1 MTDNKF
7 WIGGKWISPASGKTF
22 PTFNPATG
30 EELAQL
36 PLASQEDVD
45 LAVAAARKAFPA
57 WSQKM
62 QVERSQMM
70 MKIAAVIRKRAAEV
84 TRLEITEH
92 GSVLE
97 QANHIPMGA
106 AGEYETSAV
115 ISRSLIDDFVP
126 SMPNLL
132 TYIKREPIG
141 VAGIITPWNHAI
153 MMMAVKTAQAL
164 SVGNTVVL
172 KPPSVNSLMG
182 LKLAEIFEEAELPPG
197 VANVITGPGAST
209 GNIMANHPGID
220 VIGFTGSSATG
231 KEIMAAASKT
241 LKRLTM
247 ELGGKNP
254 FIILKDANL
263 EEIVP
268 QFARQKCD
276 NVGQHCSGAGRYY
289 VHKDLYDKFVNMY
302 VSEMKKI
309 VVGDPADKQT
319 MMGPMASQENRDR
332 IEEYIKLGVKVG
344 ARLLLGGERPTAP
357 PLNKGWFI
365 MPAVLAD
372 VKQNMRVAREE
383 IFGPVAVIMEP
394 FTSEEEVIELANDN
408 SYGLVAS
415 VWTNDVARG
424 MTFINRLHAG
434 TVQVNNSMLGP
445 GMPWGGF
452 KESGIGKESGL
463 EGTRCYTQL
472 KAVAI
477 KYGEIKFPR

>member
-1 MTDNKF
+1 MSNRGS
-7 WIGGKWISPASGKTF
+7 I
-22 PTFNPATG
+22 
-30 EELAQL
+30 
-36 PLASQEDVD
+36 
-45 LAVAAARKAFPA
+45 AF
-57 WSQKM
+57 
-62 QVERSQMM
+62 
-70 MKIAAVIRKRAAEV
+70 I
-84 TRLEITEH
+84 H
-92 GSVLE
+92 
-97 QANHIPMGA
+97 
-106 AGEYETSAV
+106 
-115 ISRSLIDDFVP
+115 
-126 SMPNLL
+126 
-132 TYIKREPIG
+132 REPIG
-141 VAGIITPWNHAI
+141 VCALITPWNVPLVQ
-153 MMMAVKTAQAL
+153 AVSKLAPAM
-164 SVGNTVVL
+164 VMGNTCVI
-172 KPPSVNSLMG
+172 KPPSIDSATTLILG
-182 LKLAEIFEEAELPPG
+182 EIITRLGNMVPSG
-197 VANVITGPGAST
+197 VINIITGSGGTT
-209 GNIMANHPGID
+209 GNALCSHPNVGM
-220 VIGFTGSSATG
+220 IGFTGSSATG
-231 KEIMAAASKT
+231 KEIMTAASKT

-289 VHKDLYDKFVNMY
+289 VHKDLYKKFVEMY
-302 VSEMKKI
+302 VAEMKKI
-309 VVGDPADKQT
+309 VVGDPADKNT

-332 IEEYIKLGVKVG
+332 IEQYIKLGIQEG
-344 ARLLLGGERPTAP
+344 AKLLHGGERPATP

-372 VKQNMRVAREE
+372 VKQNMKVAREE
-383 IFGPVAVIMEP
+383 IFGPVAIIMEP
-394 FTSEEEVIELANDN
+394 FTSEEEVVELANDN
-408 SYGLVAS
+408 AYGLAAS

-477 KYGEIKFPR
+477 KYGEIKFSR